1 MMGLMLLAQAEFSR
15 TESGTVIDSQ
25 TKLEWQDDYSDNEGN
40 AIKIAW
46 WGEAL
51 TYCHNLNLDGTGWR
65 LPNINELKSLI
76 VETQFAPSIN
86 SKFINTISRS
96 DENYAYWSSTRTKK
110 DRSKVWGVGFIDGRV
125 YQVAYKFYNGRRQ
138 QNVRCVRDYK

>member
-1 MMGLMLLAQAEFSR
+1 MMGLMLLAQADFSR

-25 TKLEWQDDYSDNEGN
+25 TKLEWQDDYSDNGG
-40 AIKIAW
+40 IKIAW

-51 TYCHNLNLDGTGWR
+51 TYCHDLNLDGTGWR

-76 VETQFAPSIN
+76 VETQFAPSID
-86 SKFINTISRS
+86 SKFINTNTNTSV
-96 DENYAYWSSTRTKK
+96 NYAYWSSTKTRK
-110 DRSKVWGVGFIDGRV
+110 DNNKVWGVDFSSGVV
-125 YQVAYKFYNGRRQ
+125 YQVAYEFYNGRRQ